1 RNQVLS
7 RNLSILAFQLRFIQT
22 ETITPVKPEVNALQ
36 GTDITLS
43 CNYKGKVNNLQWY
56 RQYPGS
62 RPECL
67 LWILQTSKYVQNTS
81 ITTPRHTGR
90 LNEEKTRVDLMIS
103 SVELEDSALYHCALQ
118 PTVTGNPDTLYKNLS
133 SPLGVSSALTFVVL
147 FRFLLAKVPK
157 LFHSVTPFQHCG
169 TSCHVYSCDF

>member
-1 RNQVLS
+1 MEQ
-7 RNLSILAFQLRFIQT
+7 

-43 CNYKGKVNNLQWY
+43 CNYKGNVNNLQWY

-67 LWILQTSKYVQNTS
+67 LWILPTNKYVQNTS

-133 SPLGVSSALTFVVL
+133 RPLGVNSALCS
-147 FRFLLAKVPK
+147 KQ
-157 LFHSVTPFQHCG
+157 SVII
-169 TSCHVYSCDF
+169 

>member
-1 RNQVLS
+1 MEQ
-7 RNLSILAFQLRFIQT
+7 

-43 CNYKGKVNNLQWY
+43 CNYKGDVNNLQWY
-56 RQYPGS
+56 RHYPGS

-67 LWILQTSKYVQNTS
+67 LWILQSSMSVQNTS

-118 PTVTGNPDTLYKNLS
+118 RGCIIKDPHLVYGMLLFRKYLISQVSQCCLS
-133 SPLGVSSALTFVVL
+133 GSQRSGKMFFFSFVL
-147 FRFLLAKVPK
+147 FSAFLGEL
-157 LFHSVTPFQHCG
+157 LCG
-169 TSCHVYSCDF
+169 LKSLI

>member
-1 RNQVLS
+1 MSLILLLLLS
-7 RNLSILAFQLRFIQT
+7 AFVADSMEQ

-43 CNYKGKVNNLQWY
+43 CNYKGDVNNLQWY

-67 LWILQTSKYVQNTS
+67 LLIVPTNKYVQNTS

-103 SVELEDSALYHCALQ
+103 YVELEDSALYHCALQ

-133 SPLGVSSALTFVVL
+133 RPLGVNSAL
-147 FRFLLAKVPK
+147 
-157 LFHSVTPFQHCG
+157 
-169 TSCHVYSCDF
+169 YSDQSDIKESTLIHIFFPASPQ

>member
-1 RNQVLS
+1 MSLILLLLLS
-7 RNLSILAFQLRFIQT
+7 AFVGDSMEQ
-22 ETITPVKPEVNALQ
+22 ETISPVKPEVNALQ

-43 CNYKGKVNNLQWY
+43 CNYKGNIINLQWY
-56 RQYPGS
+56 RQSPGS

-67 LWILQTSKYVQNTS
+67 LLIRQSGMYIQNTS
-81 ITTPRHTGR
+81 ITTTRHTGR

-133 SPLGVSSALTFVVL
+133 RPLGVNSALCSDQ
-147 FRFLLAKVPK
+147 
-157 LFHSVTPFQHCG
+157 SVTI
-169 TSCHVYSCDF
+169 

>member
-1 RNQVLS
+1 MSLILLLLLS
-7 RNLSILAFQLRFIQT
+7 AFVGDSMEQ

-43 CNYKGKVNNLQWY
+43 CNYKGNIINLQWY
-56 RQYPGS
+56 RHYPGS

-67 LWILQTSKYVQNTS
+67 LWILQTNKYVQNTS

-118 PTVTGNPDTLYKNLS
+118 PTVTGNLDSLYKNLS
-133 SPLGVSSALTFVVL
+133 RHLRVNSALYFDQ
-147 FRFLLAKVPK
+147 
-157 LFHSVTPFQHCG
+157 SVTI
-169 TSCHVYSCDF
+169 

>member
-1 RNQVLS
+1 MSLILLLLLS
-7 RNLSILAFQLRFIQT
+7 AFVGDSMEQ

-43 CNYKGKVNNLQWY
+43 CNYKGNVNNLQWY

-67 LWILQTSKYVQNTS
+67 LWILQSSMHVQKQS

-133 SPLGVSSALTFVVL
+133 RPLGVNSALYSDQ
-147 FRFLLAKVPK
+147 
-157 LFHSVTPFQHCG
+157 SVII
-169 TSCHVYSCDF
+169 

>member
-1 RNQVLS
+1 MSLILLLLLS
-7 RNLSILAFQLRFIQT
+7 AFVGEF
-22 ETITPVKPEVNALQ
+22 NALQ

-43 CNYKGKVNNLQWY
+43 CNYKGNVNNLQWY

-67 LWILQTSKYVQNTS
+67 LWILQSSMHVQKQS

-133 SPLGVSSALTFVVL
+133 RPLGVNSCTLIHVL
-147 FRFLLAKVPK
+147 FYFKLL
-157 LFHSVTPFQHCG
+157 LFIILKHI
-169 TSCHVYSCDF
+169 